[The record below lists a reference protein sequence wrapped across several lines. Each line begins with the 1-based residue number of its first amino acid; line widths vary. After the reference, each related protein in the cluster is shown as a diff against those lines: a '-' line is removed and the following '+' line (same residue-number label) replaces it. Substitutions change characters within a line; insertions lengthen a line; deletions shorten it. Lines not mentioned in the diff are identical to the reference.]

1 MLLFGKIAKQV
12 SSSMHDEFFANDYH
26 YRVEKIKKL
35 SERIFASLANVG
47 ANTVLYGKGGT
58 NKSRNVSDMCK
69 VNSARLR

>member
-1 MLLFGKIAKQV
+1 MKQI
-12 SSSMHDEFFANDYH
+12 SSSTHEFFANDYH
-26 YRVEKIKKL
+26 YRVEQIKKL
-35 SERIFASLANVG
+35 GKVCLPLANVG

>member
-1 MLLFGKIAKQV
+1 
-12 SSSMHDEFFANDYH
+12 MHDEFFANDYH

-58 NKSRNVSDMCK
+58 NKSQNVSDMCK